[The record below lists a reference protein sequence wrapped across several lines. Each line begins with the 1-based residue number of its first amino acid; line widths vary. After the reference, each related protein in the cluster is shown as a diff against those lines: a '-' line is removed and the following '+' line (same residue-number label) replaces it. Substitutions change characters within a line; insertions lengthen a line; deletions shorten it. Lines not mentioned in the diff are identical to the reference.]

1 MRWRYVGLSQGS
13 YWWWTAPLSNDGQH
27 VGADSEGIA
36 VRITHSYAEQAESR
50 QSHSTVSG
58 LLSQQL
64 MQGLNVS
71 LLKSPDVTR
80 GVAGAG
86 SYRLWPAKPSLT
98 RKSGIAAL
106 HTRQM
111 KPLPRKAWMV
121 PSFSTSL
128 PKIP

>member
-1 MRWRYVGLSQGS
+1 MLGPAKGS
-13 YWWWTAPLSNDGQH
+13 IGWWPAPLSNDGQH

-36 VRITHSYAEQAESR
+36 VRITHSHAEQAESG

-58 LLSQQL
+58 LLSQQP
-64 MQGLNVS
+64 MQGLDVS

-86 SYRLWPAKPSLT
+86 SYRLWPAKPLLT
-98 RKSGIAAL
+98 RKSGIATL

-111 KPLPRKAWMV
+111 KPFPRRAWMV